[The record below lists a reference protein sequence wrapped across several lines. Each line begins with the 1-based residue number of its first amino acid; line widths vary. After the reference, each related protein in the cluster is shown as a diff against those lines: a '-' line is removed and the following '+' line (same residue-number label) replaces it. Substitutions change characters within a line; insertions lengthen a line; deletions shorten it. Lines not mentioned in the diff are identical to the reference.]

1 MRLEDRQEFALLK
14 KHNIGVQK
22 KNQIQFNSGSETLKH
37 RIAKTVVAHVG
48 LQRGY
53 KIASE
58 VEVPGGEVDI
68 LLWTGMDR
76 LNYAVECET
85 SPELKTLKDK
95 QKRYV
100 RGPIDDM
107 LTVNVTDCPVNY
119 LEAQEYVQEEL
130 GL

>member
-1 MRLEDRQEFALLK
+1 MRHEDRQEYALLK
-14 KHNIGVQK
+14 KHNINVQK
-22 KNQIQFNSGSETLKH
+22 TNQTRFNSGSETLKH

-53 KIASE
+53 NVASE
-58 VEVPGGEVDI
+58 VEVPGGEIDV
-68 LLWTGMDR
+68 LLWTGKDR

-85 SPELKTLKDK
+85 SPTAKTLKDK

-100 RGPIDDM
+100 RGPVDDM
-107 LTVNVTDCPVNY
+107 LTVNVSELPVDY
-119 LEAQEYVQEEL
+119 LEAQAYVQKEL